1 MNPVALRLL
10 NQQPVAPRYRMMRW
24 DEGRRL
30 SKETDAKLIRDSQ
43 GEIYEEMI
51 RDFIAIDF
59 EMSQRAWHRVM
70 EGLSN

>member
-10 NQQPVAPRYRMMRW
+10 NQQPVALRYRMMRW

-43 GEIYEEMI
+43 GEIYEEM
-51 RDFIAIDF
+51 
-59 EMSQRAWHRVM
+59 SQRAWHRVM